1 MNINLEY
8 YKIFYHVTRLGSF
21 TAAAEELCISQP
33 AISQGIRN
41 LESSIGCNLFIRTQ
55 KGVKLTPEGEVL
67 YNYVE
72 KGYESIL
79 LGESKLKKMLD
90 LDSGEI
96 RIGASD
102 MTLQFYLL
110 PYLERFHKKYPKI
123 KVIVTNAPTPETIR
137 NLGDDKIDFG
147 IVSDPFTAKSDI
159 KVTKVMRILD
169 VFVAGNQFRD
179 LKDKVLEIKDIEHLP
194 IICLEKNTSTRAY
207 IDEYLMKNDV
217 ILEPEF
223 ELANSE
229 MIIQFALRNLGIGLV
244 VRNFADKYIESG
256 ELFQLKFDTNFPER
270 NFCIIQSDKNPISN
284 AARMLLNM
292 LLE

>member
-8 YKIFYHVTRLGSF
+8 YKIFYYVTRLGSF

-41 LESSIGCNLFIRTQ
+41 LEAGIGCNLFIRTQ

-67 YNYVE
+67 FNYVE

-90 LDSGEI
+90 LDCGEI

-110 PYLERFHKKYPKI
+110 PYLERFHKEYPKI
-123 KVIVTNAPTPETIR
+123 KVIVSNAPTPETIR
-137 NLGDDKIDFG
+137 NLGEDKIDFG
-147 IVSDPFTAKSDI
+147 IVSDPLIAKADI
-159 KVTKVMRILD
+159 TVTKVMKISD
-169 VFVAGNQFRD
+169 VFVAGSQFSE
-179 LKDKVLEIKDIEHLP
+179 LKDRVLGIKEIEQLP

-207 IDEYLMKNDV
+207 IDEYLMKNQV
-217 ILEPEF
+217 VLEPEF

-229 MIIQFALRNLGIGLV
+229 MIIQFALRNLGVGLV
-244 VRNFADKYIESG
+244 VQNFADKYIKSG
-256 ELFQLKFDTNFPER
+256 ELFQLNFDTSFPER

-284 AARMLLNM
+284 AARMLLSM